1 MTLPKW
7 APLLPLIAFIGLA
20 DALYLTA
27 HHYLG
32 FPLACGPLSG
42 CGTVTSSVY
51 SVIFGIPV
59 ALLGALYYLG
69 MFFGFL
75 FALEYKS
82 MTYFRLACKISACG
96 LFASGWFLFV
106 MGILLQAWCTYCLIS
121 AATSTLLFAVSMFAL
136 YVTRPQRTSETS
148 SSEKATT

>member
-1 MTLPKW
+1 MSFPKW
-7 APLLPLIAFIGLA
+7 APVLPLLAFLGLA

-59 ALLGALYYLG
+59 ALPGALYYLA

-75 FALEYKS
+75 FALEYRS
-82 MTYFRLACKISACG
+82 LSYFRLVCKLSLCG
-96 LFASGWFLFV
+96 LVASAWFLFV
-106 MGILLQAWCTYCLIS
+106 MAFLLHAWCTYCLVS
-121 AATSTLLFAVSMFAL
+121 AATSTLLFAGSMLAL
-136 YVTRPQRTSETS
+136 WTTRPPTPAKNAEQVT
-148 SSEKATT
+148 A